1 MKICLV
7 QYSPEW
13 ENPNANIG
21 KIETMFADLNEKADL
36 IIFPELTLTGFTMN
50 SSKFAEEIDG
60 KCTQFFIELSK
71 RLKTNIIAGIA
82 ESDDGSIFNSAVHFD
97 NGIIMARYR
106 KIHPFSMARENNFYS
121 ASREIVVSKINNI
134 QIGLSVCYDLR
145 FPELYRLYAKKKVDI
160 IINIA
165 NWPIPRIEHWK
176 ALLKARA
183 IENLS
188 YVIGVNRTG
197 DDPHVSYNGCSS
209 VFNPT
214 GEEIICIENEEKLI
228 IAELDTEL
236 VKQTRERFN
245 FLEDMKLI

>member
-13 ENPNANIG
+13 ENI
-21 KIETMFADLNEKADL
+21 DLNIEKVKTLFSNFNEKVDL

-60 KCTQFFIELSK
+60 RCTQFFIGLSK
-71 RLKTNIIAGIA
+71 RLKTNIIAGLV

-106 KIHPFSMARENNFYS
+106 KIHPFSMAGENNFYS
-121 ASREIVVSKINNI
+121 ASRETIVTKINNV

-145 FPELYRLYAKKKVDI
+145 FPELYRLYAKKRTDI
-160 IINIA
+160 IVNIA

-176 ALLKARA
+176 TLLKARA
-183 IENLS
+183 IENLC
-188 YVIGVNRTG
+188 YIIGVNRVG
-197 DDPHVSYNGCSS
+197 DDPNVSYNGFSS
-209 VFNPT
+209 IFDPT
-214 GEEIICIENEEKLI
+214 GKEIICVENDEKLLLT
-228 IAELDTEL
+228 ELDIDV

-245 FLEDMKLI
+245 FLEDMELI